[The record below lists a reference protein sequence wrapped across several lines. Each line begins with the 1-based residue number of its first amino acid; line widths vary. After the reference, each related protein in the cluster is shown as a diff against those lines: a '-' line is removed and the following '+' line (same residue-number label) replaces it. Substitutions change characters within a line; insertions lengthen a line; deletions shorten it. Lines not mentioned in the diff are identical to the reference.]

1 MFMRWK
7 KLRNFRKS
15 RRQEYH
21 TCWNAQD
28 SAWQRHFVAFMFLNI
43 AGIVVYM
50 NMVPVVDKQWTA
62 LLRTRFVIFCYSK
75 YVKQSTAFTK
85 NIYIWSMFNIC
96 PTFTFN
102 IKFCENKN
110 NHECV
115 GEGGGCWNVR
125 VCRVRF
131 IVSQLCN

>member
-1 MFMRWK
+1 MYIFTVEQSYTSLTYMFMRWK

-75 YVKQSTAFTK
+75 YVKQS
-85 NIYIWSMFNIC
+85 
-96 PTFTFN
+96 
-102 IKFCENKN
+102 
-110 NHECV
+110 
-115 GEGGGCWNVR
+115 
-125 VCRVRF
+125 
-131 IVSQLCN
+131 